1 MPINTKRI
9 DLIATNAG
17 VLKKK
22 IPFLSLYSL
31 LVSFFIF
38 IIIREAGKQKNMKVV
53 KLLLYSMT
61 TIFVVA
67 FLYINFVYAIVDQT
81 TQQESFNNCT
91 NDFGTNRYSLLNSC
105 WNQHSEILLPIW
117 LYLIPY
123 LPAALLWGLRRSLN
137 INLHL
142 SVNAYPKRIVTGL
155 VWLGLIAA
163 AYGIIL
169 TFWIAIY
176 LIEVPLFMIFLPTIV
191 LSGWVIAPLLLQ
203 NLLAPVEAMRQMTAL
218 KIGLVL
224 MFITPVLVFS
234 FTFINTTIDS
244 LLVTKSSLIS

>member
-1 MPINTKRI
+1 
-9 DLIATNAG
+9 
-17 VLKKK
+17 
-22 IPFLSLYSL
+22 
-31 LVSFFIF
+31 
-38 IIIREAGKQKNMKVV
+38 MKAV
-53 KLLLYSMT
+53 KLLLYSMA
-61 TIFVVA
+61 TIIVVA
-67 FLYINFVYAIVDQT
+67 FLYINFLYAIVDQT
-81 TQQESFNNCT
+81 TQQETFNNCT
-91 NDFGTNRYSLLNSC
+91 NNFAKNRYSFLNTC
-105 WNQHSEILLPIW
+105 WNQHSENLLPIL

-142 SVNAYPKRIVTGL
+142 SLNTYPKRIVTGL
-155 VWLGLIAA
+155 VWLGIFAA

-218 KIGLVL
+218 KIGLIL

-234 FTFINTTIDS
+234 FSFINTTIES